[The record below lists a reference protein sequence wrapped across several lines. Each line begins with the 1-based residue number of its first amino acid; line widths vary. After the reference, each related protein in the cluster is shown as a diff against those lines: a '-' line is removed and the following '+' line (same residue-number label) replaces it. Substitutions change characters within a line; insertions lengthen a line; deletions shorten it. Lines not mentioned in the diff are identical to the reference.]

1 VRRNLAFVLLAAA
14 ALPALASG
22 QDIRKD
28 IRDSQLRL
36 EQIRQE
42 RQKLQAEMEGLRS
55 RVRDAS
61 RELTNIEKQRIASS
75 KALRELEFQA
85 TVLSDHMQLTSSQLG
100 LTQARLVERQ
110 TALKQ
115 RLRAIY
121 KRGQL
126 HSVRVLLTSESF
138 GNLIT
143 RYKYLRLLTLTERMM
158 IDEVS
163 QLEKQLTQQEQE
175 LRENLS
181 QLDALRGAKEQ
192 EVRELQ
198 RLENQREQALRQ
210 YQQRQRSALG
220 RLEQLEK
227 DEATVNNLIASLE
240 RKRVGAGTRTE
251 GTLTTRDLGALN
263 WPVDGQL
270 VFRFGPERKPN
281 GVVLR
286 YHGIGIAASAGT
298 PVKAVEAGTVV
309 RASPVE
315 GYGFSVFL
323 DHGGGAYT
331 LYMQLKQVNV
341 KVGQRVTSG
350 QVIGLVGGEGTEHG
364 PHLEFQVRVPTNGSP
379 QPVDPESWLRARK

>member
-1 VRRNLAFVLLAAA
+1 MRTFA
-14 ALPALASG
+14 ALVLVVAVAAPGLASA
-22 QDIRKD
+22 QDVRKE

-42 RQKLQAEMEGLRS
+42 RAKLQQEMEGLRS

-61 RELTNIEKQRIASS
+61 HELTNIEKQRIASS
-75 KALRELEFQA
+75 KALRELDFQA
-85 TVLSDHMQLTSSQLG
+85 VVLGDHMAVTSSELS
-100 LTQARLVERQ
+100 LTQARLIERQ
-110 TALKQ
+110 AALKQ
-115 RLRAIY
+115 RLRSIY

-126 HSVRVLLTSESF
+126 HAVRVMLSSESF
-138 GNLIT
+138 GNLLT
-143 RYKYLRLLTLTERMM
+143 RYKYLRLLTMTERMM

-163 QLEKQLTQQEQE
+163 RLEKQLTQQEQE

-181 QLDALRGAKEQ
+181 QLEGLRTAKEQ

-210 YQQRQRSALG
+210 YQQRQRSTQG

-227 DEATVNNLIASLE
+227 DEATVNNLIANLE
-240 RKRVGAGTRTE
+240 RKRVGTGSRTA

-286 YHGIGIAASAGT
+286 YNGIGIGAAAGT

-309 RASPVE
+309 RAAPVE

-331 LYMQLKQVNV
+331 LYMQLKQVSV
-341 KVGQRVTSG
+341 QVGQRITAG
-350 QVIGLVGGEGTEHG
+350 QVIGQVGGEGTEFG